1 MQQLIATQQ
10 ETEAEHLKFAFATT
24 IATIARLIP
33 DSLTSAQLAAVTIEI
48 PHLEAATHCR
58 DWLQDDDLI

>member
-33 DSLTSAQLAAVTIEI
+33 DSLTCPACSR
-48 PHLEAATHCR
+48 HHR
-58 DWLQDDDLI
+58 DSPS